1 MATKGALARRSVD
14 ESIKKTLN
22 TNGNPEVKI
31 MDRFIIQTVSK
42 QAMVWDQTKQ
52 KRVGDIITLPDQNGR
67 QRLENLARYLNTQ
80 ADQTR
85 L

>member
-1 MATKGALARRSVD
+1 
-14 ESIKKTLN
+14 
-22 TNGNPEVKI
+22 

-67 QRLENLARYLNTQ
+67 QRLENLARYVNTK

>member
-1 MATKGALARRSVD
+1 
-14 ESIKKTLN
+14 
-22 TNGNPEVKI
+22 
-31 MDRFIIQTVSK
+31 MDRFIIQIVSK

-67 QRLENLARYLNTQ
+67 QRLENLARYLNTK

>member
-1 MATKGALARRSVD
+1 MLARRPVD
-14 ESIKKTLN
+14 ESIKTKSQTLN
-22 TNGNPEVKI
+22 TNGNPEVKT
-31 MDRFIIQTVSK
+31 MDRFVIQTVSK

-52 KRVGDIITLPDQNGR
+52 KRVGDIVTLPHQDAR
-67 QRLENLARYLNTQ
+67 QRLENLARFLNTQ

>member
-1 MATKGALARRSVD
+1 MLARRPVD
-14 ESIKKTLN
+14 ESIKTKRQTLN

-42 QAMVWDQTKQ
+42 QAMDWDQTKQ
-52 KRVGDIITLPDQNGR
+52 KRVGDIVTLPNQDAR
-67 QRLENLARYLNTQ
+67 QRLENLARFLNTQ

>member
-1 MATKGALARRSVD
+1 
-14 ESIKKTLN
+14 
-22 TNGNPEVKI
+22 
-31 MDRFIIQTVSK
+31 MDRFIIQTMSK

-52 KRVGDIITLPDQNGR
+52 KRVGDIIALPDQNGR
-67 QRLENLARYLNTQ
+67 QRLESLARYLNTQ

>member
-1 MATKGALARRSVD
+1 
-14 ESIKKTLN
+14 
-22 TNGNPEVKI
+22 

-52 KRVGDIITLPDQNGR
+52 KRVGDIIALPDQNGR
-67 QRLENLARYLNTQ
+67 QRLENLAKFLNTQ

>member
-1 MATKGALARRSVD
+1 
-14 ESIKKTLN
+14 
-22 TNGNPEVKI
+22 
-31 MDRFIIQTVSK
+31 MDRFIIQTVSR
-42 QAMVWDQTKQ
+42 QVMVWDQTKQ

>member
-1 MATKGALARRSVD
+1 
-14 ESIKKTLN
+14 
-22 TNGNPEVKI
+22 
-31 MDRFIIQTVSK
+31 MDRFIIQTISK

-52 KRVGDIITLPDQNGR
+52 KRVGYIVTLPNQDAR
-67 QRLENLARYLNTQ
+67 QRLENLARFLNTQ

>member
-1 MATKGALARRSVD
+1 
-14 ESIKKTLN
+14 
-22 TNGNPEVKI
+22 

-52 KRVGDIITLPDQNGR
+52 KRVGDIVTLPNQDAR
-67 QRLENLARYLNTQ
+67 QRLENLARYLNTK

>member
-1 MATKGALARRSVD
+1 
-14 ESIKKTLN
+14 
-22 TNGNPEVKI
+22 

-52 KRVGDIITLPDQNGR
+52 KRVGDIVTLPNQDAR
-67 QRLENLARYLNTQ
+67 QRLENLAKFLNTQ

>member
-1 MATKGALARRSVD
+1 
-14 ESIKKTLN
+14 
-22 TNGNPEVKI
+22 
-31 MDRFIIQTVSK
+31 MDRFVIQTVSK

-52 KRVGDIITLPDQNGR
+52 KRVGDIVTLPDQAAR
-67 QRLENLARYLNTQ
+67 QRLENLAKFLNTQ

>member
-1 MATKGALARRSVD
+1 
-14 ESIKKTLN
+14 
-22 TNGNPEVKI
+22 
-31 MDRFIIQTVSK
+31 MDRFVIQTVSK

-52 KRVGDIITLPDQNGR
+52 KRVGDVVTLPNENAR

>member
-1 MATKGALARRSVD
+1 
-14 ESIKKTLN
+14 
-22 TNGNPEVKI
+22 

-52 KRVGDIITLPDQNGR
+52 QRVGDIVTLPNQDAR
-67 QRLENLARYLNTQ
+67 DRLEKLAQFLNTR